1 METADGLMTETLKP
15 ETDEQVLDAVKW
27 AASGK
32 TPLAVRGRGS
42 KDGFGRPVEAGHCL
56 DLSALSGI
64 EAYEP
69 NELYMT
75 ARASTPMAEVAA
87 ALRQNNQ
94 HMAFDPPDMGVLYE
108 NRGGTI
114 GGAIAC
120 NLAGPRRIQAGAARD
135 HFLGFNA
142 VSGRGEVF
150 KSGGTVV
157 KNVTGFDL
165 SKLLAGSFGTLAVM
179 TAVTF
184 KVMPAAEKPRTVLVL
199 GLDDDEAMQAMS
211 KALGSSNEV
220 SAAAHLPEAAAGMSG
235 VSLVS
240 GAGRSVTAVRVEG
253 PGPSVQHRCRALRGL
268 LADGGETEELHSR
281 NSAALW
287 REIRDAGAF
296 LDGNDPD
303 GRDVWRLSVPPT
315 DGAGVAQAILAET
328 GAETPAATQGRVF
341 YDWGGGLVWLSLA
354 ANAGHEKIRTVA
366 AAVLGSAGGHA
377 TLIRASADVRARVA
391 VFEPQP
397 GALGALTRRVTEG
410 FAPNAI
416 LNPGRM
422 VEGV

>member
-75 ARASTPMAEVAA
+75 ARASTPMAEIEA
-87 ALRQNNQ
+87 ALGQNNQ
-94 HMAFDPPDMGVLYE
+94 HMAFEPPDLGRLYG
-108 NRGGTI
+108 NQGGTI
-114 GGAIAC
+114 GGDIAC

-150 KSGGTVV
+150 QSGGTVV

-184 KVMPAAEKPRTVLVL
+184 KVMPAAEKTRTVLVL
-199 GLDDDEAMQAMS
+199 GLDDGEGTTGAMQAMS
-211 KALGSSNEV
+211 TALGSSNEV
-220 SAAAHLPEAAAGMSG
+220 SAAAHLPESAAALSG
-235 VSLVS
+235 VSYVS
-240 GAGRSVTAVRVEG
+240 GAGKAVTAVRVEG
-253 PGPSVQHRCRALRGL
+253 PGPSVQHRCRALREL
-268 LADGGETEELHSR
+268 LGDLGETEELHSE

-296 LDGNDPD
+296 LDGGDPD
-303 GRDVWRLSVPPT
+303 GGDVWRLSVPPT
-315 DGAGVAQAILAET
+315 DGARVVQAILAET
-328 GAETPAATQGRVF
+328 GGRVF
-341 YDWGGGLVWLSLA
+341 YDWGGGLVWLSVA
-354 ANAGHEKIRTVA
+354 ANAGHEKIRAAVA
-366 AAVLGSAGGHA
+366 ATGGHA
-377 TLIRASADVRARVA
+377 TLIRAPADVRATVA

-397 GALGALTRRVTEG
+397 GALGELSARVKSA
-410 FAPNAI
+410 FDPNAI